1 VLIRR
6 ENIEELIEV
15 MPELKLFMGVDVLL
29 YILWI
34 IWYLIM
40 YETINGNSYYCHSFI
55 VTMISL
61 VAFVN
66 AQYAFV
72 LSFSD
77 EVSAWENE
85 FKDLSQQGT
94 DPTGNNQAAMDQNT
108 EEKHELREN
117 ALSTV
122 RMMMYLRMIGWWA
135 IILFCLIMCCFGCCL
150 LVTKGSE
157 AFNQVHETASKVPGL
172 KTVLA
177 SKARTYDPEKDV
189 ECTECAI
196 CLTNFSVDDP
206 KPLVEL
212 KCSNKHIF
220 HLECMEGWIEQQ

>member
-1 VLIRR
+1 
-6 ENIEELIEV
+6 
-15 MPELKLFMGVDVLL
+15 MPELKLFIGVDVLL

-40 YETINGNSYYCHSFI
+40 YETINGNSYHCHAFI
-55 VTMISL
+55 STFISL
-61 VAFVN
+61 AAFIN

-77 EVSAWENE
+77 EVSAWEDE

-117 ALSTV
+117 ALYTV
-122 RMMMYLRMIGWWA
+122 RMMMYLRMIGWWV
-135 IILFCLIMCCFGCCL
+135 IILFILAGCCFFCCYL
-150 LVTKGSE
+150 AKFGSE
-157 AFNQVHETASKVPGL
+157 AMDRTHAAASKVPGL

>member
-1 VLIRR
+1 
-6 ENIEELIEV
+6 
-15 MPELKLFMGVDVLL
+15 
-29 YILWI
+29 
-34 IWYLIM
+34 M
-40 YETINGNSYYCHSFI
+40 YETINDKSKNCHFFI
-55 VTMISL
+55 STFISL
-61 VAFVN
+61 ASFFN
-66 AQYAFV
+66 AQYAYV
-72 LSFSD
+72 KSFSD
-77 EVSAWENE
+77 EVSAWEDE

-108 EEKHELREN
+108 EEKYELREN

-122 RMMMYLRMIGWWA
+122 RLMMYFRMVGWWA
-135 IILFCLIMCCFGCCL
+135 IILFICCFGCCIL
-150 LVTKGSE
+150 AKHGSQLTRSE
-157 AFNQVHETASKVPGL
+157 AMDRSHEAASKIPGL

-177 SKARTYDPEKDV
+177 TKARTYDPEKDV

-196 CLTNFSVDDP
+196 CLTDFSVDDP